1 MKKIILLPIL
11 LTVSLSAEY
20 LHYFGGQKE
29 YLKQCWPCH
38 KSSKVFVAQYTVSQ
52 WDDFMD
58 NNGTKLADIHLK
70 SRDTEARALQPYFEG
85 SRYLKKMKHLNVFL
99 EHYAKDSDKKPVKQ

>member
-1 MKKIILLPIL
+1 MNKIILLPIL
-11 LTVSLSAEY
+11 LSTSLSAEY

-38 KSSKVFVAQYTVSQ
+38 KSSKVFVKQYTIAQ
-52 WDDFMD
+52 WNGFME

-70 SRDTEARALQPYFEG
+70 SRDPEARALQPYFEG
-85 SRYLKKMKHLNVFL
+85 SRYLKKIKHLNAFL
-99 EHYAKDSDKKPVKQ
+99 KYFAKDSNTSSARQ